1 MRDDMTQID
10 LPIELRDR
18 LDEHARDAGLLPWG
32 LLRKLLDDYEW
43 SLDVN
48 EARRAMRDAS
58 PEVWSEYMD
67 EFRSIHGSIGSS
79 STG

>member
-1 MRDDMTQID
+1 MHDDMTQID

-18 LDEHARDAGLLPWG
+18 LNERATDAGLLPWG
-32 LLRKLLDDYEW
+32 LLRKLLDDYAW
-43 SLDVN
+43 SLDVK

-67 EFRSIHGSIGSS
+67 EIRSIHGSFEGSVLD
-79 STG
+79 

>member
-18 LDEHARDAGLLPWG
+18 LNERATDAGLLPWG

-43 SLDVN
+43 SLRMNDVK
-48 EARRAMRDAS
+48 RAMRDAP
-58 PEVWSEYMD
+58 PEVWADYMD
-67 EFRSIHGSIGSS
+67 EFRSIHGSFEGSVLD
-79 STG
+79 